1 MYENQ
6 DQELQN
12 KIIALYV
19 LGCLDIPVTDQSL
32 NELILS
38 TGLVN
43 YFSFRDALGE
53 LVKNGSVAPFA
64 DNDGYALYEIT
75 DQGRAELGTLKEM
88 LSPVLKN
95 AYDDVLRRE
104 KDRIVR
110 ETTVNAYPFIDI
122 NKNQSVR
129 CYIREKGNKVVDIR
143 LPVPDQDTADT
154 ICENW
159 KKDAYSILSKIILIA
174 SE

>member
-19 LGCLDIPVTDQSL
+19 LGCLDIAVTDQSL

-43 YFSFRDALGE
+43 YFSFRAALGE
-53 LVKNGSVAPFA
+53 HVKNGSVALFA

-75 DQGRAELGTLKEM
+75 DQGRAELATLREM
-88 LSPVLKN
+88 LSPALKN
-95 AYDDVLRRE
+95 AYDDVLLHE
-104 KDRIVR
+104 KDRIIR

-129 CYIREKGNKVVDIR
+129 CYIREKGNKIVDIR
-143 LPVPDQDTADT
+143 IPVPDQDTADA

>member
-19 LGCLDIPVTDQSL
+19 LGCLDIAVTDQSL

-43 YFSFRDALGE
+43 YFSFRAALGE
-53 LVKNGSVAPFA
+53 HVKNGSVALFA

-75 DQGRAELGTLKEM
+75 DQGRAEL
-88 LSPVLKN
+88 
-95 AYDDVLRRE
+95 A
-104 KDRIVR
+104 
-110 ETTVNAYPFIDI
+110 TTKCFST
-122 NKNQSVR
+122 KR
-129 CYIREKGNKVVDIR
+129 
-143 LPVPDQDTADT
+143 TA
-154 ICENW
+154 
-159 KKDAYSILSKIILIA
+159 
-174 SE
+174 